1 MVRSLSLTLFLGLWI
16 GITAAAQAQG
26 EGKADAGNAAEQLKK
41 SPNDPQLFN
50 AYMSESAK
58 GVFALMNTDPA
69 AAEKKV
75 AEMETLLKS
84 LDPTEPQ
91 AQQLRDRGLSALR
104 FYRDEIDLAKTSL
117 EDLVKQVTTSPDDL
131 IQLNKYFRKAA
142 NEVAGLT
149 RTDPDKATE
158 KLKAMKD
165 VFATVKEKSK
175 VPNARGQV
183 ERFEQNLGN
192 LEKQIEAGRKLL
204 ALVGKDAAPM
214 NIETWING
222 KAISNDDL
230 KGKVVLLDFWA
241 VWCGP
246 CIATFPHL
254 REWNEK
260 YADKGL
266 VMIGLTNYYNYS
278 WDEAANQAKRSDG
291 EVPHDQEHVM
301 LEKFAKQ
308 HNLSHR
314 FGVTKDRSLASYYG
328 VSGIPHVVVIDQAGK
343 IRMVRVGS
351 GEKNAKDIGDLLE
364 QLLAAK

>member
-1 MVRSLSLTLFLGLWI
+1 MVRSLSFALLLGLCF
-16 GITAAAQAQG
+16 GLSAAAVAKD
-26 EGKADAGNAAEQLKK
+26 EGKPEAGAAAERLAK

-58 GVFALMNTDPA
+58 AVFELMTTNPA

-84 LDPTEPQ
+84 LAPTEPQ

-117 EDLVKQVTTSPDDL
+117 EDLVKQVTTNPDDL

-149 RTDPDKATE
+149 RTAPDKATE
-158 KLKAMKD
+158 KLKAMKE
-165 VFATVKEKSK
+165 VLASVKEKAK

-192 LEKQIEAGRKLL
+192 LEKQIESGRKLL
-204 ALVGKDAAPM
+204 ALVGKDAAPL
-214 NIETWING
+214 NVETWING
-222 KAISNDDL
+222 KAIADEDL

-266 VMIGLTNYYNYS
+266 VMIGLTNYYNYT
-278 WDEAANQAKRSDG
+278 WDDAANQAKRAEG

-308 HNLSHR
+308 HNLHHR
-314 FGVTKDRSLASYYG
+314 FGVTKDRSLSSYYG

-343 IRMVRVGS
+343 VRMVRVGS
-351 GEKNAKDIGDLLE
+351 GDKNAKDIGDLLE
-364 QLLAAK
+364 QLLAVK